1 MHRHGAPSAPRRTLG
16 WSHLRD
22 STTPGIDRASTA
34 SPVSIASDSTRSTV
48 REQLQRK
55 AERTCPVVI
64 TEIYSR
70 DDVWLNYD
78 LLGPEYRPGML
89 LGIASVKTE
98 GETAKNNTKETRSL
112 GHRFIFKAKETPK
125 EMKTRHP
132 DAEICVSRHIAE
144 VFGIKRGQPVVIAPV
159 DDENP
164 AREASYV
171 ELSFKDQYLSRA
183 DMWRLTIGE
192 LTETTVYK
200 GQSILFMGTIKAQVN
215 TVFYEGQSVHSAFF
229 ARTTRPIFR
238 SESARYV
245 LFIQMSREM
254 WDFDP
259 ESSGE
264 IMFNKVVNGYLPAL
278 FKRWEAIKAKHLV
291 SIVLFARV
299 EYDAGIATD
308 LAHHDLPGDYYTGTQ
323 GYGNRRPYKDFYRVV
338 VSEMASNEWTK
349 ILHQL
354 KRELNYFR
362 RDISVHH
369 QKFRGQTTPHGDDKD
384 EELSHITAES
394 SLAIHGNILEAF
406 LLASSLFAHDY
417 VDRDLT
423 RTGVSIAIITAGT
436 GVFEVD
442 YDTFRRTSEALVANG
457 IGIDLICMP
466 RMPLH
471 SVPLFKY
478 KNPHYNEAIRDST
491 HGGLSKSFTS
501 RESPS
506 SQPTPIIGSYQS
518 FNSSFSP
525 SKSGQISRHMEEAVL
540 RQMDEWCYALPQW
553 LHVAFWSG
561 LSADSDSYE
570 GIALSVSNQVSRV
583 EEDDPQFTL
592 RCRMYDLQMQ
602 SQLDTNEIETAPL
615 RAELD
620 FPSSALIP
628 TKRHTQDG
636 PLYIP
641 FRHAPETLISHVY
654 GFSRFAPE
662 KTSRVGETSIW
673 KQLQEMDDARAKVV
687 SKRRRQQHHHSKKD
701 SEIDEPLRRSRHSDV
716 ALLGTSYPERRETPV
731 NMHVRKLS
739 MSAADPDRSPA
750 LSIKKTQYIEP
761 VRPAVPPPPVVSPTP
776 PVPQKPAST
785 FKPPKLMRH
794 ISLGQRGFG
803 IAAPTVAEVKTEAVN
818 AAAVASTTELRPPSN
833 PLSLL
838 DLRPSTPRT
847 IRSQS
852 SMASIK
858 KTKPDV
864 SDTIPESLT
873 PTQSIPIMPKEDR
886 PASSSSRQ
894 GKPAVSHIVQK
905 FGADKPPALPVDK
918 EVRYSN
924 ALRAQEHKI
933 NNSKLR
939 AGVHPNG
946 SEIPVI
952 SPKAVAMPW
961 LQLYNPSNPDAQRID
976 DTALYSR
983 WQHVYP
989 HVTDMKVQKWKTLC
1003 CPAAVPLT
1011 TEYFP
1016 TKTQFDTEYQ
1026 RHPYNIDENADD
1038 DVADESKSR
1047 NEFMKELINL
1057 RLSQGFQVIIGPAV
1071 AKAFGQKVVKLADI
1085 FASDQALEDGTS
1097 VFMSVGNTI
1106 HQLSCINGTEVEV
1119 NIYMR
1124 QQQRQA
1130 ESSPN
1135 TLALYRPAIRTLLEQ
1150 GYETRSIKVLTPK
1163 PERNWNMIDS
1173 YLAGHF
1179 DEMTDN
1185 LRFWCTRYV
1194 LIPLSMRQAT
1204 SGRPHLDD
1212 NAEEVRI
1219 EGIKAIAQMWKKH
1232 RYVPTSEKRYQS
1244 KARRR
1249 QMDHN
1254 PLDIV
1259 YKTEDPSIV
1268 VAAELETLPTT
1279 EGIDGLSRRGRLIT
1293 RKDLFRRNN
1302 VNLATLAEAMQQPVE
1317 NGGVPFRNRR
1327 WHLRTYNDSFIGS
1340 DMTSWLM
1347 DNFEDLDTREDAE
1360 VYGNVLMYHADDS
1373 KKDKDKAEKEKDKDK
1388 DKEKEKDA
1396 DKDKDG
1402 DKDKEQAEAA
1412 PKKDK
1417 PKGLFIHVEKRHRF
1431 RDGNYYYQFSSDYA
1445 KAQPGWFGSRR
1456 KEPAAASA
1464 STSDSKDK
1472 DSPALADGSGGAAKK
1487 PNSSTKRPRVTLSKV
1502 IKYDVDPRKR
1512 SYRPERIDLHYDRLH
1527 NPDNCFHIRVDWMNT
1542 TSKLVADAVEMWE
1555 REASQYGLRLV
1566 ELPIKEASRITE
1578 DNPFRTPYRL
1588 TLASRPPDEKP
1599 ETYFDPNSLGPQ
1611 AVRSK
1616 HFYQIA
1622 ILKHLDFVLD
1632 TEAATNFPSN
1642 VDVHFTW
1649 GRPDY
1654 RYTQYIHR
1662 SGLLLAQI
1670 TVDGDFLLLANRLYS
1685 KRAAIAREKE
1695 LRNNNNNNNN
1705 HGTGAG
1711 AGAGAGADFQARS
1724 GRIMSMAMAM
1734 SNTTNTNESLSP
1746 MSSPALKPSA
1756 AGGGAGGHSPAFSAL
1771 DTPSVAP
1778 KTPQINIA
1786 NPNAGVS
1793 FHEAEAVKDALQNF
1807 CNDAAA
1813 LEAFYRDLL
1822 ERSERVPG
1830 TPATVA
1836 SIPPVSLLDPVPES
1850 NIPSIGL
1857 GPGVLGGQDGLGSPA
1872 GGAMASAVKT
1882 GSPMTFLRRG
1892 SVQFDGLGLGS
1903 KGSGSGK

>member
-1 MHRHGAPSAPRRTLG
+1 MHRYAAPSGPRKALG

-22 STTPGIDRASTA
+22 SSMPGIDRASTA
-34 SPVSIASDSTRSTV
+34 SPASIASDSTRSTV
-48 REQLQRK
+48 REQLQQK
-55 AERTCPVVI
+55 AERVCSVVI

-89 LGIASVKTE
+89 LGIASVKAD
-98 GETAKNNTKETRSL
+98 GEPSKSNNAKEARML

-132 DAEICVSRHIAE
+132 DAEICVSKHIAE

-159 DDENP
+159 DDQHP

-183 DMWRLTIGE
+183 DMWRLAIGE

-215 TVFYEGQSVHSAFF
+215 TVFYEGQSVHSAFY
-229 ARTTRPIFR
+229 ARATRPIFR

-308 LAHHDLPGDYYTGTQ
+308 LAHHDLLGDYYTGTQ

-362 RDISVHH
+362 RDISLHH
-369 QKFRGQTTPHGDDKD
+369 QTFRGKTTPHGDDKD
-384 EELSHITAES
+384 EELSHIRAES

-423 RTGVSIAIITAGT
+423 RTGVSIAIITAST

-478 KNPHYNEAIRDST
+478 KNPHYNEGVRDST

-525 SKSGQISRHMEEAVL
+525 SKSGQMSRHMEEVVL

-553 LHVAFWSG
+553 LHVAFWTG
-561 LSADSDSYE
+561 LSEDSDSYE
-570 GIALSVSNQVSRV
+570 GIALSVSNQVSRIDD
-583 EEDDPQFTL
+583 EDPQFTL

-615 RAELD
+615 RAESD

-636 PLYIP
+636 PLYVP
-641 FRHAPETLISHVY
+641 FHHAPETLISHVY

-662 KTSRVGETSIW
+662 KTVRPGDTSIW
-673 KQLQEMDDARAKVV
+673 KQLHEMDDARAKVTTR
-687 SKRRRQQHHHSKKD
+687 RRRQHHHGKKD
-701 SEIDEPLRRSRHSDV
+701 SEADEPLRRSRHSDV
-716 ALLGTSYPERRETPV
+716 TLLGTSYPERREAPV

-750 LSIKKTQYIEP
+750 LSIKKTQYLEP
-761 VRPAVPPPPVVSPTP
+761 VPPPAPPPPTIP
-776 PVPQKPAST
+776 TAVPSPQKPAST

-803 IAAPTVAEVKTEAVN
+803 IAAPTVAEVKTEVVH
-818 AAAVASTTELRPPSN
+818 AAAVASVEPRLSSN

-838 DLRPSTPRT
+838 DFRPSTPRT

-852 SMASIK
+852 SMASMIK
-858 KTKPDV
+858 KSKPDV

-886 PASSSSRQ
+886 PASSHSRQ
-894 GKPAVSHIVQK
+894 GKAPAVSHIVQK
-905 FGADKPPALPVDK
+905 FGPDNPPVLPVDK

-933 NNSKLR
+933 NTSKLR

-983 WQHVYP
+983 WQHVFP

-1016 TKTQFDTEYQ
+1016 TKAQFDTEYQ
-1026 RHPYNIDENADD
+1026 RHPYNIDENGDD

-1071 AKAFGQKVVKLADI
+1071 AKAFGQKVVKLADV

-1124 QQQRQA
+1124 QRQA
-1130 ESSPN
+1130 DVSANPLS
-1135 TLALYRPAIRTLLEQ
+1135 LYRPAIRTLLEQ

-1194 LIPLSMRQAT
+1194 LIPLSMRQTT
-1204 SGRPHLDD
+1204 SGRPHIDD
-1212 NAEEVRI
+1212 NPEEVRI

-1232 RYVPTSEKRYQS
+1232 RYVPTSEKSYQS

-1259 YKTEDPSIV
+1259 YKTDDPSVV

-1279 EGIDGLSRRGRLIT
+1279 EGIDGLSRRGKLIT
-1293 RKDLFRRNN
+1293 RKDLFHTNN
-1302 VNLATLAEAMQQPVE
+1302 VNLTTLAEAMQQPVE
-1317 NGGVPFRNRR
+1317 NGGVPFHNRR
-1327 WHLRTYNDSFIGS
+1327 WHLRTYHDSFIGS

-1360 VYGNVLMYHADDS
+1360 IFGNVLMFHGDDS
-1373 KKDKDKAEKEKDKDK
+1373 KKDKDKDKDADRDK
-1388 DKEKEKDA
+1388 DKEKDKDA
-1396 DKDKDG
+1396 DKDK
-1402 DKDKEQAEAA
+1402 EQTEQP

-1456 KEPAAASA
+1456 KEPAAAAA
-1464 STSDSKDK
+1464 SNSENK
-1472 DSPALADGSGGAAKK
+1472 DSPVLLEGAASKK
-1487 PNSSTKRPRVTLSKV
+1487 SNANTKRPRVTLSKV

-1599 ETYFDPNSLGPQ
+1599 ETYYDPNSLGPQ
-1611 AVRSK
+1611 AVRSR

-1632 TEAATNFPSN
+1632 TEAAANFPSN

-1670 TVDGDFLLLANRLYS
+1670 TDDGDFLLLANRLYS

-1695 LRNNNNNNNN
+1695 MRNNNNN
-1705 HGTGAG
+1705 HGTSGG
-1711 AGAGAGADFQARS
+1711 VDFTARS

-1734 SNTTNTNESLSP
+1734 ANTTSATNESLSP

-1756 AGGGAGGHSPAFSAL
+1756 PGGQGGLSPAFSAT
-1771 DTPSVAP
+1771 DTPNVAP
-1778 KTPQINIA
+1778 KTPLVNTA
-1786 NPNAGVS
+1786 NPSAGVS
-1793 FHEAEAVKDALQNF
+1793 FHEAESVKDTLQNF

-1836 SIPPVSLLDPVPES
+1836 SIPPVSLLEPVLES
-1850 NIPSIGL
+1850 NIPSLGL
-1857 GPGVLGGQDGLGSPA
+1857 GPAVLGGGGQDLLGSPVA
-1872 GGAMASAVKT
+1872 AGGGAMANAIKT

-1892 SVQFDGLGLGS
+1892 SVQYDGLGLGS
-1903 KGSGSGK
+1903 KGSGSSK